1 MPRQTPFQLVGLL
14 AALPIFAACG
24 TDTLVDVAAETA
36 ALVTAEC
43 DAQAS
48 GVAVGAC
55 FATFRACKAAEGA
68 VEADCRTALDACLP
82 EGLPERARHGGGCHA
97 DGGRPEGGPP
107 PRGERPE
114 GGPLG
119 GLFGPPPDADGG
131 MRGPGGPGGHGG
143 PGRPGGHRGHGGPRG
158 SIGLDDAA
166 VQACRAT
173 AEACVAGGGDEQ
185 TCRDTARTCI
195 HDAFTAAFAAR
206 CEELT
211 AACAANPGTNCDE
224 ITARCANGLG
234 APDAG
239 TCQAP

>member
-1 MPRQTPFQLVGLL
+1 MHRPSSRQLVGLL

-24 TDTLVDVAAETA
+24 TDTLVDVASESA
-36 ALVTAEC
+36 ALATAEC
-43 DAQAS
+43 DAQSS

-55 FATFRACKAAEGA
+55 FSTFRTCKAAAGA

-82 EGLPERARHGGGCHA
+82 QGLHPRARHGGGCHA

-107 PRGERPE
+107 GGGRPE
-114 GGPLG
+114 GGPG
-119 GLFGPPPDADGG
+119 GLFGPPPGADGG
-131 MRGPGGPGGHGG
+131 RRGPGGPGGH
-143 PGRPGGHRGHGGPRG
+143 RGHGGGPRG
-158 SIGLDDAA
+158 SIGVDDAA
-166 VQACRAT
+166 VEACRAT
-173 AEACVAGGGDEQ
+173 SDACVAAGGDEA
-185 TCRDTARTCI
+185 TCRDTARSCL
-195 HDAFTAAFAAR
+195 HDAFAASFAAR
-206 CEELT
+206 CDELT